1 MGHTIGFP
9 RESAPSERRTL
20 LTPQVAAAL
29 TAAGFEVLAEPE
41 IGAGVFVSDTE
52 LSSAGVH
59 FTDPE
64 TVWSA
69 GLVLRYKSPD
79 PADLRRLQPGQAIGA
94 LFHAE
99 GDPRLLAAL
108 TETGVSAYS
117 YEFLCQN
124 GSFPLAVAGGQI
136 AGVQA
141 VMHGALA
148 LQSHLGGRGVLIGAV
163 EGAPAGRVVVIGSGN
178 VGAAAAATAAALGA
192 EVIVLAHTHAS
203 AADYRHQAPA
213 GARVLVN
220 TDTARTAALEQADL
234 VIGAI
239 LISTYDTPPMIT
251 ASDLTRMKPGAVIV
265 DATCGYGPG
274 YLPTAGAIQAPG
286 DLPFVENG
294 IGHLRLD
301 ALPALVPVTT
311 TAAYTARISDYLVRL
326 ARVALDG
333 ADDSVIDTAR
343 IATGGRLVHT
353 VCQQHAAHYTEHAAG
368 QPESSAAVVA
378 SYDQRAAFSR
388 AETACASRPVS
399 LAALLT
405 ECRHVVELPCGS
417 GYFLSDYAAADVA
430 VTVVDANAAM
440 LTEAVEHAR
449 GAGIP
454 DTRLTVLHGLLEQV
468 RLPGDVDLLVVPNA
482 ALNQLACQY
491 PLTELATIL
500 HGLARDDVGTE
511 LVAQILTTTAGE
523 CGASSAFDPG
533 LPDGQWVT
541 DRRFEPEHA
550 GGALERRR
558 CQSRHGNRVRVDLVY
573 LADHGRQVHSAS
585 VALELFTPSGVLAAF
600 TAAGFVS
607 VRLESGA
614 GGLAELRAV
623 TGSRA

>member
-1 MGHTIGFP
+1 MGHAIGFP

-20 LTPQVAAAL
+20 LTPPVAAAL
-29 TAAGFEVLAEPE
+29 TAAGFEILAEHD
-41 IGAGVFVSDTE
+41 IGAGVFVSDDE
-52 LSSAGVH
+52 LTSAGVC

-64 TVWSA
+64 AVWSA

-79 PADLRRLQPGQAIGA
+79 PADLLQLRPGQAIGA

-108 TETGVSAYS
+108 TSSGVTAYS
-117 YEFLCQN
+117 YEFLCEN
-124 GSFPLAVAGGQI
+124 GEFPLAVAGGQI

-141 VMHGALA
+141 VLHGALA
-148 LQSHLGGRGVLIGAV
+148 LQSHLGGRGLLIGTV
-163 EGAPAGRVVVIGSGN
+163 ESTPAGRVLGIDSGN

-192 EVIVLAHTHAS
+192 EVIVLAHTEAS
-203 AADYRHQAPA
+203 AADYRRRAPA
-213 GARVLVN
+213 GVRVLVN
-220 TDTARTAALEQADL
+220 TDTARTAALAQADL

-239 LISTYDTPPMIT
+239 LISTYDTPSMIT
-251 ASDLTRMKPGAVIV
+251 ASDLPRMKPGAVIV

-274 YLPTAGAIQAPG
+274 YLPTAGPIQAPG
-286 DLPFVENG
+286 DRPFVENG

-326 ARVALDG
+326 ASVALDG
-333 ADDSVIDTAR
+333 ADDPVIDTAR
-343 IATGGRLVHT
+343 IATDGRLVHP
-353 VCQQHAAHYTEHAAG
+353 VCHQHAAYYTEHTAG
-368 QPESSAAVVA
+368 QRETSVAVVA

-388 AETACASRPVS
+388 AETAGTSRPVS
-399 LAALLT
+399 LAALLARCKHVT
-405 ECRHVVELPCGS
+405 EIPCGS
-417 GYFLSDYAAADVA
+417 GHFLPDYAAADVA

-449 GAGIP
+449 ATGIP
-454 DTRLTVLHGLLEQV
+454 DTRLTVLRGLLEQV
-468 RLPGDVDLLVVPNA
+468 RLPDGVDLLVVPNA

-500 HGLARDDVGTE
+500 HGLAGDHVGTE
-511 LVAQILTTTAGE
+511 LVAQILTTEG
-523 CGASSAFDPG
+523 GASSAFDPG

-541 DRRFEPEHA
+541 DRQFDPEHA
-550 GGALERRR
+550 GGTLERRR
-558 CQSRHGNRVRVDLVY
+558 CQYRHGNRVRLDFVY
-573 LADHGRQVHSAS
+573 LTDHGRQVHSTS
-585 VALELFTPSGVLAAF
+585 VDLEFFTPADVLAAF